1 MIDETNVQATDEF
14 TTVSFKF
21 TAITIDNINPFID

>member
-1 MIDETNVQATDEF
+1 MGNLKFIF

-21 TAITIDNINPFID
+21 TLNWQS